1 MAAAFTEVALA
12 AAVDRISETT
22 RYGEIIMP
30 EAKKRFEKA
39 LRFRVSGVRLAAAS
53 ILSTLILSSQLT
65 LAQQPNQQVFH
76 SAEDASAALF
86 AAAQQPDNRALLEIL
101 GPAGK
106 DLVSSGDPAEDGKN
120 REHFVAKYKQMHR
133 VARERE
139 GVMILYIGAENWP
152 DPIPI
157 IEKNDTWYFDT
168 EAGKEEIL
176 ARRVGRNEL
185 ATIDVCYELVD
196 AQQQHYA
203 RETNGEHRYAFTFGG
218 DNDGQDGLFSSESRD
233 QSVSPHDAL
242 IAFAGVENGAAASHD
257 SVPFN
262 GYYFRVLKGQ
272 GNNAEGGA
280 KSYLVNGKMVSG
292 FGFVAYPAIYRSTG
306 VTTFIVNQNG
316 IVYQKDLGSD
326 TEKIANAMTE
336 YDPDSTWQ
344 LVD

>member
-1 MAAAFTEVALA
+1 ME
-12 AAVDRISETT
+12 RYIMNETT
-22 RYGEIIMP
+22 
-30 EAKKRFEKA
+30 K
-39 LRFRVSGVRLAAAS
+39 VRRKLQFSRLLVTLS
-53 ILSTLILSSQLT
+53 ILSMLALSSQLT
-65 LAQQPNQQVFH
+65 FAQQPDQQVFH
-76 SAEDASAALF
+76 SPEDAGAALF
-86 AAAQQPDNRALLEIL
+86 AAAQQTDNRALLEIL

-106 DLVSSGDPAEDGKN
+106 DLVSSGDSAEDRKN
-120 REHFVAKYKQMHR
+120 RDNFVAKYKQMHR

-185 ATIDVCYELVD
+185 ATIDVCYELVH

-203 RETNGEHRYAFTFGG
+203 RDTNGEHRYALTFAG
-218 DNDGQDGLFSSESRD
+218 DKDGQDGLFSSES
-233 QSVSPHDAL
+233 QPVSPHDAL
-242 IAFAGVENGAAASHD
+242 IASAGVDNGAVPSHHP
-257 SVPFN
+257 VPFN
-262 GYYFRVLKGQ
+262 GYYFRILKSQ

-280 KSYLVNGKMVSG
+280 KSYLVDGKMVSG
-292 FGFVAYPAIYRSTG
+292 FALVAYPAIYRSTG

-316 IVYQKDLGSD
+316 IVYQKDLGPD

-336 YDPDSTWQ
+336 YDPDSTWER
-344 LVD
+344 VD

>member
-1 MAAAFTEVALA
+1 MN
-12 AAVDRISETT
+12 ETT
-22 RYGEIIMP
+22 
-30 EAKKRFEKA
+30 K
-39 LRFRVSGVRLAAAS
+39 VRRKLQFPRLLVTLS
-53 ILSTLILSSQLT
+53 ILSMLALSSRVT
-65 LAQQPNQQVFH
+65 LAQQPDQQVFH
-76 SAEDASAALF
+76 SPEDAGAALF
-86 AAAQQPDNRALLEIL
+86 AAAQQTDNRALLQIL

-106 DLVSSGDPAEDGKN
+106 DLVSSGDPAEDRKN
-120 REHFVAKYKQMHR
+120 RDNFVAKYKQMHR

-203 RETNGEHRYAFTFGG
+203 RETNGEHRYAWTFAG
-218 DNDGQDGLFSSESRD
+218 DKDGQDGLFSSES
-233 QSVSPHDAL
+233 QPVSPHDAL
-242 IAFAGVENGAAASHD
+242 IASAGVDNGAAGSHD
-257 SVPFN
+257 PVPFN
-262 GYYFRVLKGQ
+262 GYYFRILKAQ

-280 KSYLVNGKMVSG
+280 KNYLVDGKMVSG
-292 FGFVAYPAIYRSTG
+292 FAIVAYPAIYRSTG

-316 IVYQKDLGSD
+316 IVYQKDLGSG

-336 YDPDSTWQ
+336 YDPDSTWER
-344 LVD
+344 VD

>member
-1 MAAAFTEVALA
+1 
-12 AAVDRISETT
+12 
-22 RYGEIIMP
+22 MP

-76 SAEDASAALF
+76 SAEDAGAALF
-86 AAAQQPDNRALLEIL
+86 AAAQQTDNRALLEIL

-106 DLVSSGDPAEDGKN
+106 ELVSSGDPAEDRKN
-120 REHFVAKYKQMHR
+120 RDNFVAKYKQMHR

-157 IEKNDTWYFDT
+157 VAKNGTWYLDT
-168 EAGKEEIL
+168 DAGKQEIL

-185 ATIDVCYELVD
+185 ATIDVCYQLVD

-203 RETNGEHRYAFTFGG
+203 RSNEGEHRYALKFSG
-218 DNDGQDGLFSSESRD
+218 DNDGQDGLFSSENGE
-233 QSVSPHDAL
+233 QPVSPHDAL
-242 IAFAGVENGAAASHD
+242 IASAGVDNGAAPSHD
-257 SVPFN
+257 PVPFN
-262 GYYFRVLKGQ
+262 GYYFRILKSQ
-272 GNNAEGGA
+272 GNNAEGRA

-306 VTTFIVNQNG
+306 VTTFVVNQNG
-316 IVYQKDLGSD
+316 VVYQKDLGPD
-326 TEKIANAMTE
+326 TEKVANAMTE
-336 YDPDSTWQ
+336 YDPDSTWDR
-344 LVD
+344 VD

>member
-1 MAAAFTEVALA
+1 MN
-12 AAVDRISETT
+12 ETT
-22 RYGEIIMP
+22 KVIRKLQFP
-30 EAKKRFEKA
+30 
-39 LRFRVSGVRLAAAS
+39 RLLLATLSVLS
-53 ILSTLILSSQLT
+53 ILAFSSQVT
-65 LAQQPNQQVFH
+65 PAQQPDQQVFH
-76 SAEDASAALF
+76 SPEDAGAALF
-86 AAAQQPDNRALLEIL
+86 AAAQQTDNRALLEIL

-106 DLVSSGDPAEDGKN
+106 DLVSSGDLAEDRNN
-120 REHFVAKYKQMHR
+120 RDHFVEKYKRMHR

-203 RETNGEHRYAFTFGG
+203 RETKGEHRYASTFAG
-218 DNDGQDGLFSSESRD
+218 DKDGQDGLFSSES
-233 QSVSPHDAL
+233 QPVSPHDAL
-242 IAFAGVENGAAASHD
+242 IASADVDNGAAPSHD
-257 SVPFN
+257 PVPFN
-262 GYYFRVLKGQ
+262 GYYFRILKAQ
-272 GNNAEGGA
+272 GNNAEGEA
-280 KSYLVNGKMVSG
+280 KNYHGKIISG
-292 FGFVAYPAIYRSTG
+292 FAIVAYPAIYRSTG
-306 VTTFIVNQNG
+306 VTTFIVNQSG

-336 YDPDSTWQ
+336 YDPDSTWDR
-344 LVD
+344 VD